1 MEQGTARG
9 GVLHGSSARD
19 GWHGPRAVV
28 GGCARGPRRAGVPRG
43 VRGGTGVC
51 AGRAAGGGS
60 GGGGGKGAGSAAY
73 GSTGYGARA
82 SGVAGGPLQAPGD
95 GLPQS
100 AEGGAGLA
108 DMGVA
113 GEGLKAGKPEE
124 GASLSYSQIRSPG
137 GRMN

>member
-9 GVLHGSSARD
+9 GVLHGLSGRD

-28 GGCARGPRRAGVPRG
+28 GGCACGPRRAGAPPG
-43 VRGGTGVC
+43 VQGGTGVR
-51 AGRAAGGGS
+51 AGCAAGGGN
-60 GGGGGKGAGSAAY
+60 GGGGGRGAGSAAY
-73 GSTGYGARA
+73 GSTGYGAHA
-82 SGVAGGPLQAPGD
+82 SGPVGGPLQAPGD

-108 DMGVA
+108 GMGVA
-113 GEGLKAGKPEE
+113 GEGLKAGEPEE
-124 GASLSYSQIRSPG
+124 GAFLSYSQIRSPE